1 MHVEAW
7 GLNHSLYLP
16 YVMHGRPSVAAS
28 FSLRPQD
35 SLWDGAHDARLTGDV
50 VDEILG
56 GKVDRADWSGV
67 PDDLGDGVCP
77 RHKLSLPYPSF
88 PLVDCDR
95 CSRTTRPESMSAF
108 PAPGYSLPA
117 MPRVLASVCSQ
128 PACGVSGSVTQ
139 VLGALVVKSGA
150 LRVRADLARGFRA
163 AWAVLGPWCE
173 IYLALGL
180 EQGLLVEIRK
190 DLRPEGRLPHHRE
203 ADHGKGRG
211 ERVDR
216 RAANSLILNGG
227 YSHHLSSHTL
237 SSIGNSS
244 RLGTLRDRL

>member
-1 MHVEAW
+1 
-7 GLNHSLYLP
+7 
-16 YVMHGRPSVAAS
+16 
-28 FSLRPQD
+28 
-35 SLWDGAHDARLTGDV
+35 
-50 VDEILG
+50 
-56 GKVDRADWSGV
+56 
-67 PDDLGDGVCP
+67 
-77 RHKLSLPYPSF
+77 
-88 PLVDCDR
+88 
-95 CSRTTRPESMSAF
+95 MSKMEEC
-108 PAPGYSLPA
+108 AP
-117 MPRVLASVCSQ
+117 
-128 PACGVSGSVTQ
+128 
-139 VLGALVVKSGA
+139 
-150 LRVRADLARGFRA
+150 FF
-163 AWAVLGPWCE
+163 WPWCE

-244 RLGTLRDRL
+244 RLGPPGVEFYTSHTSPYLSLYF

>member
-1 MHVEAW
+1 MQECAPFF
-7 GLNHSLYLP
+7 YKI
-16 YVMHGRPSVAAS
+16 
-28 FSLRPQD
+28 LR
-35 SLWDGAHDARLTGDV
+35 
-50 VDEILG
+50 
-56 GKVDRADWSGV
+56 
-67 PDDLGDGVCP
+67 
-77 RHKLSLPYPSF
+77 
-88 PLVDCDR
+88 
-95 CSRTTRPESMSAF
+95 AF
-108 PAPGYSLPA
+108 FCLKMAGWI
-117 MPRVLASVCSQ
+117 C
-128 PACGVSGSVTQ
+128 
-139 VLGALVVKSGA
+139 
-150 LRVRADLARGFRA
+150 A

>member
-1 MHVEAW
+1 
-7 GLNHSLYLP
+7 
-16 YVMHGRPSVAAS
+16 MHGRPPVAAS

-50 VDEILG
+50 VDEIPG

-95 CSRTTRPESMSAF
+95 CSRTTRP
-108 PAPGYSLPA
+108 
-117 MPRVLASVCSQ
+117 
-128 PACGVSGSVTQ
+128 GSS
-139 VLGALVVKSGA
+139 KSGA

-180 EQGLLVEIRK
+180 E
-190 DLRPEGRLPHHRE
+190 
-203 ADHGKGRG
+203 
-211 ERVDR
+211 
-216 RAANSLILNGG
+216 
-227 YSHHLSSHTL
+227 
-237 SSIGNSS
+237 
-244 RLGTLRDRL
+244 